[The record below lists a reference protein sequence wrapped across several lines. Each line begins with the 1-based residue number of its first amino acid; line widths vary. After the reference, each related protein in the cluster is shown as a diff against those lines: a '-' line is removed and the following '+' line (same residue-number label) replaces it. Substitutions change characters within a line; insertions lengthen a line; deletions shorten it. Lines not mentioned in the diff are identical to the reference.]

1 VQLTSPEPAGGAVKG
16 RGKKSTSSDLV
27 MEAFAQA
34 SNQSRKASRRAQ
46 ARREAR
52 RAPAD
57 RTGAIGTRPKAA
69 EPAGQ
74 DQGAGKTANL
84 AFTVEGNRVSF
95 KVPLEA
101 YEMVVISTKPR

>member
-1 VQLTSPEPAGGAVKG
+1 
-16 RGKKSTSSDLV
+16 

-34 SNQSRKASRRAQ
+34 SNQPRKASRRAQESRRAQ

-57 RTGAIGTRPKAA
+57 RTGAIATRPKA